1 MDMEDKELI
10 NDQERKKLLWSLRS
24 DFAWAG
30 KKVPVSVE
38 LDGREYRLQE
48 MLKALGEKKVL
59 EPEEATEIRYLIPKL
74 RAGAKANEELLEA
87 EELTGAEAEELF
99 EEAVGLLRAAMEFKD
114 ILEKGPGKKE
124 EDLQKMLKT
133 QKVVDEK
140 RWQQFIKSIK

>member
-1 MDMEDKELI
+1 
-10 NDQERKKLLWSLRS
+10 
-24 DFAWAG
+24 
-30 KKVPVSVE
+30 
-38 LDGREYRLQE
+38 
-48 MLKALGEKKVL
+48 
-59 EPEEATEIRYLIPKL
+59 
-74 RAGAKANEELLEA
+74 ANEELLEA

-124 EDLQKMLKT
+124 EDLKKLLET